1 MNKIYNFLKYIKK
14 GYKSKF
20 LIILVLLI
28 PETSMQVTI
37 NVNNIEKVINISK

>member
-1 MNKIYNFLKYIKK
+1 MNKIYNFLRYVKK

-28 PETSMQVTI
+28 PEASMQITI
-37 NVNNIEKVINISK
+37 NVNNIEKVIAISN